1 MRVAVLTA
9 GFSVGG
15 GGRDYTPPSTAKA
28 NPGVRSK
35 AALMQSAEDRLLI
48 PHSERSF
55 ELYCEG
61 PKVHFGYL
69 GVHLSVRIRAGT
81 HIGFFHASF
90 YRSNVIIRFSS
101 AVVTAAVRSSTP
113 NLL

>member
-28 NPGVRSK
+28 KPGVRSK
-35 AALMQSAEDRLLI
+35 AAPERSAEDRLLI

-69 GVHLSVRIRAGT
+69 GVHVPLK
-81 HIGFFHASF
+81 
-90 YRSNVIIRFSS
+90 S
-101 AVVTAAVRSSTP
+101 ADI
-113 NLL
+113 

>member
-28 NPGVRSK
+28 KPGVRSK
-35 AALMQSAEDRLLI
+35 AALRQSAEDRLLI

-55 ELYCEG
+55 ELYCEV
-61 PKVHFGYL
+61 PVVHFGYL
-69 GVHLSVRIRAGT
+69 GVHQ
-81 HIGFFHASF
+81 IG
-90 YRSNVIIRFSS
+90 RS
-101 AVVTAAVRSSTP
+101 P
-113 NLL
+113 NIDQPLRWSLFCP